1 LFSMTSQATDNQ
13 ATKKQKPAFQATK
26 YQKTKCRATRGEATM
41 SRVANA
47 YGFRLARQP
56 HRSGRIR
63 NLAAESL
70 FFVEVFGLSSI
81 AMGGAM
87 LLAAAYSHRTQ
98 PAEVRVEADVLPGGD
113 DAYLQMFAAGPAC
126 SWYIAP
132 GAGGNVRSCDGQRN
146 ASPVD
151 GAGD

>member
-1 LFSMTSQATDNQ
+1 
-13 ATKKQKPAFQATK
+13 
-26 YQKTKCRATRGEATM
+26 M

-47 YGFRLARQP
+47 YGFLLTRQP
-56 HRSGRIR
+56 RRSGRIL

-87 LLAAAYSHRTQ
+87 LLSAAYSDRTQ
-98 PAEVRVEADVLPGGD
+98 PAEVPVEADVLAGGD
-113 DAYLQMFAAGPAC
+113 DAYLQMFTAGPGC
-126 SWYIAP
+126 GWYIP
-132 GAGGNVRSCDGQRN
+132 PDAGGNARPCDSQRN
-146 ASPVD
+146 ASSVD